1 MLSIISWIKMSVAC
15 GVALLTPFA
24 VGIADK
30 FNGIQKGIRY
40 GTNSDCIEP
49 ASAAIKR
56 IMSPA

>member
-1 MLSIISWIKMSVAC
+1 MSVAC